1 MKRLLSLAILITMV
15 LSVFA
20 QEKKERQIELW
31 GHVKSAFI
39 KQGILNTKMTLMNE
53 DSVVV
58 DTMTV
63 FEEWNGSNKIEATY
77 KFKIPAIR
85 ATYIIKAE
93 HPDYETTYVRW
104 KMPPIGRNTYFDAP
118 WHFLKPKKKDY
129 AMEGSIGEVVI
140 QKTRVKVFSRGDT
153 LIYNADAFN
162 LPEGSMLDDLIK
174 QMPGAELRNDG
185 QIFVNGKKIEE
196 LTLNGKDFFGNNTK
210 VMLENLPL
218 YTVNQLKVYNKSTD
232 RSEWLNRE
240 VEQKKYVMDV
250 VLKQQYNVGLTSNAT
265 LAGGTD
271 NLWLARL
278 FGLRYTD
285 NSRLM
290 VYGSSNN
297 VNAMARPDS
306 DNGSWWEYGDGRNGR
321 NQASSAGIDLMID
334 DREKRYREEIAFT
347 ADWQK
352 NDLETQT
359 NSEQYMANGSSTFN
373 RNSSNSVNKNFTFK
387 ASNRFKT
394 ANPLKSWH
402 THANI
407 DLDFSQQDGHSNSRS
422 AQTNSDPEAWGSTQ
436 EMLDSV
442 FVPELNPKL
451 QAILVNRSQSR
462 SMSDSRRI
470 GASGNF
476 GIWHKTPWG
485 DDGGLNFRPSGSRE
499 KRHSYSQ
506 QRIEYMQG
514 TGQNVNQYRYSPS
527 DPIENY
533 NIDIAPYYSINLL
546 HGLTLYTDYTYSQ
559 TYNSQNNDTY
569 LLDRLTGYDAMGNEL
584 GTLPSTRDSL
594 QLALDANNS
603 NHQRSMRRTH
613 APAASLTY
621 KKESLWARL
630 YLTLR
635 HFSDQLDYT
644 SAQLDTSLT
653 QYRLTIEPDLNIDY
667 DRPAKNDSS
676 FKHILSFHYN
686 MTETLPSLLNQVNVR
701 NDKDPLNIRL
711 GNPDLKGTVRHSVTA
726 GYYARRNQPHFYCYV
741 RTNVNVIRNS
751 ISQGYTYE
759 PSTGVYTYRP
769 LNVNGNWN
777 ASLDFNMYFNLNKKK
792 TFSYSVS
799 AGSNY
804 LRNVD
809 YAALAGSAGSELSHV
824 NNWTLTQNHSLTYSQ
839 KGNYVSLQSNVNYRH
854 ANQKEGTIDN
864 VNAIN
869 FSYGLTGR
877 IQLLKQVWVITNLNM
892 YSKRGYSD
900 PSLNRDELIWNASA
914 GVSLIKNKLVLN
926 LQAFDLLHQLSNITV
941 NINGQGRTETL
952 YNTLPRYVM
961 LHLTYK
967 FQKYPKNKQTERVP
981 K

>member
-1 MKRLLSLAILITMV
+1 MKRLLGLIFALGMV
-15 LSVFA
+15 LLASA
-20 QEKKERQIELW
+20 QEKQGRTITLW

-39 KQGILNTKMTLMNE
+39 RQGILNTKMTLMTE
-53 DSVVV
+53 DSTVV

-63 FEEWNGSNKIEATY
+63 FQEWPRGNKIDAAY
-77 KFKIPAIR
+77 KFKIPAQR

-118 WHFLKPKKKDY
+118 WHLMKPKKKDY
-129 AMEGSIGEVVI
+129 AMEGTIGEVI
-140 QKTRVKVFSRGDT
+140 IKKTRVKVFNRGDT
-153 LIYNADAFN
+153 IVYNADAFN
-162 LPEGSMLDDLIK
+162 LAEGSMLDDLIK
-174 QMPGAELRNDG
+174 QMPGAELKSDG
-185 QIFVNGKKIEE
+185 QIFVNGKKIDE

-218 YTVNQLKVYNKSTD
+218 YTVDQLKVFNKSTD
-232 RSEWLNRE
+232 RSDWLKRE
-240 VEQKKYVMDV
+240 VDQKKYVMDV
-250 VLKQQYNVGLTSNAT
+250 TLKRQYNVGLTGNAT

-271 NLWLARL
+271 NLWLTRL
-278 FGLRYTD
+278 FGMRYTD
-285 NSRLM
+285 NSRLI

-297 VNAMARPDS
+297 VNSPIKPDS
-306 DNGSWWEYGDGRNGR
+306 EDGSWWEYDDRNGR
-321 NQASSAGIDLMID
+321 NQMSSTGISLMVD
-334 DREKRYREEIAFT
+334 DKDKRFQEEIAIT

-359 NSEQYMANGSSTFN
+359 NSEQYLANGNSTFN
-373 RNSSNSVNKNFTFK
+373 RSSSNAVNKNFDFK
-387 ASNRFKT
+387 LSNRFKT

-407 DLDFSQQDGHSNSRS
+407 DLDFSKQDGHNSRRS
-422 AQTNSDPEAWGSTQ
+422 AQTNRDPERWGGTQ

-442 FVPELNPKL
+442 FGPQLNPQL
-451 QAILVNRSQSR
+451 EAILVNRNQQQSLT
-462 SMSDSRRI
+462 DSRHI

-499 KRHSYSQ
+499 KRHTYSQ
-506 QRIEYMQG
+506 QRIDYLQG
-514 TGQNVNQYRYSPS
+514 TGQNVSLYRYSPS

-546 HGLTLYTDYTYSQ
+546 HGFTLYTDYTYSQ

-569 LLDRLTGYDAMGNEL
+569 LLNRLTGYDAMGNSL

-621 KKESLWARL
+621 AEKLFYIRL

-644 SAQLDTSLT
+644 SAQQDTSLT
-653 QYRLTIEPDLNIDY
+653 QRRLTIEPDLMINY
-667 DRPAKNDSS
+667 NKPAKNDSTFS
-676 FKHILSFHYN
+676 RFLALHYN
-686 MTETLPSLLNQVNVR
+686 MKETLPSLLNQVNVR
-701 NDKDPLNIRL
+701 NDQDPLNIRL
-711 GNPDLKGTVRHSVTA
+711 GNPDLKGTLQHSAFVFCNISRSQPYRSISMDA
-726 GYYARRNQPHFYCYV
+726 GITLHQ
-741 RTNVNVIRNS
+741 NS

-769 LNVNGNWN
+769 MNVNGNWSTN
-777 ASLDFNMYFNLNKKK
+777 LSFSIYSNLNK
-792 TFSYSVS
+792 TGTLIYRLSASGNYSQ
-799 AGSNY
+799 
-804 LRNVD
+804 NVD
-809 YAALAGSAGSELSHV
+809 YAALAGSIASELSHV
-824 NNWTLTQNHSLTYSQ
+824 NNWNFNQQFSLDYRQ
-839 KGNYVSLQSNVNYRH
+839 KGSSISLWENVNYRH

-864 VNAIN
+864 ANTVNFN
-869 FSYGLTGR
+869 YGVSGR
-877 IQLLKQVWVITNLNM
+877 LQLLKQAWVSTSLSM
-892 YSKRGYSD
+892 FSKRGYND
-900 PSLNRDELIWNASA
+900 PSLNRNELIWNASA
-914 GVSLIKNKLVLN
+914 ETSLLKNKLSLK
-926 LQAFDLLHQLSNITV
+926 LQAVDLLRQLSNITV

-967 FQKYPKNKQTERVP
+967 FQKYPKRGQQQEK
-981 K
+981 